1 MSETMLEWC
10 SAHSSSQRMALRCN
24 LQQTILVMSQHSCNC
39 ITFFALSLG
48 GIVFSNLF
56 HFSGHFHLSNLLLDK
71 MKQTAKATGIE
82 GRIINLSSIA
92 HNYTYRKGIR
102 FNKIN
107 ERKGYFHFDSN
118 WFCPQFSASWLWF

>member
-1 MSETMLEWC
+1 LT
-10 SAHSSSQRMALRCN
+10 
-24 LQQTILVMSQHSCNC
+24 
-39 ITFFALSLG
+39 
-48 GIVFSNLF
+48 
-56 HFSGHFHLSNLLLDK
+56 NLLLEK
-71 MKQTAKATGIE
+71 MKQTAQATGIE

-118 WFCPQFSASWLWF
+118 GIWPQVTAL